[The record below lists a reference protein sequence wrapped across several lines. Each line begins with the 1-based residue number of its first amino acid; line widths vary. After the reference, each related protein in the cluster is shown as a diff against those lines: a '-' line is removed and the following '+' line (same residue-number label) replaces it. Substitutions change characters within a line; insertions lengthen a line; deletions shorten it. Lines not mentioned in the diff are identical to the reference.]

1 MTCPKELEVILPP
14 GASAGCTADSDTAR
28 LDPEFRQ

>member
-1 MTCPKELEVILPP
+1 MTYPKELEVILAP

-28 LDPEFRQ
+28 LDP

>member
-1 MTCPKELEVILPP
+1 MTYPKELVVILAP

-28 LDPEFRQ
+28 LDP